1 MGPGRIKIEGM
12 AVASENGLRV
22 RIASSGDGDAL
33 VPLITAFFIEEGID
47 AAEAGWRANLAAMIA
62 DPRTCFLVAERD
74 GVPVGF
80 ASATYTNGI
89 EFGRSAE
96 IEDLFVLGPYR
107 GLGIGRALFEA
118 MLAWARDVGAAM
130 AIVVLTP
137 AGQADG
143 GLAAFYDSYGFTA
156 SDRRIRY
163 LAL

>member
-1 MGPGRIKIEGM
+1 M
-12 AVASENGLRV
+12 ADTPESGLKV
-22 RIASSGDGDAL
+22 RFATSADGDAL
-33 VPLITAFFIEEGID
+33 VPLVTAFFIEEGID
-47 AAEAGWRANLAAMIA
+47 AAEAMWRANLAAMIA

-118 MLAWARDVGAAM
+118 MLAWARDAGAAM

-137 AGQADG
+137 TGQSDG
-143 GLAAFYDSYGFTA
+143 GLAAFYDAFGFTQ

>member
-1 MGPGRIKIEGM
+1 MIRT
-12 AVASENGLRV
+12 A
-22 RIASSGDGDAL
+22 DGDDLERL
-33 VPLITAFFIEEGID
+33 VPLLAAFFIEEGIEV
-47 AAEAGWRANLAAMIA
+47 AEAGWRANLAAMIA
-62 DPRTCFLVAERD
+62 DPRSCFLLAERD

-143 GLAAFYDSYGFTA
+143 GLAAFYDSFGFAA

>member
-1 MGPGRIKIEGM
+1 MIQRAGEDDLER
-12 AVASENGLRV
+12 
-22 RIASSGDGDAL
+22 L
-33 VPLITAFFIEEGID
+33 VPLVAAFFVEEGIGVT
-47 AAEAGWRANLAAMIA
+47 EAGWRANLAAMIV
-62 DPRTCFLVAERD
+62 DPRSCFLVAERD

-143 GLAAFYDSYGFTA
+143 GLAAFYDAFGFAA
-156 SDRRIRY
+156 SDRQLRY
-163 LAL
+163 LALTPIAL